1 MYYVGVDLHKETSWF
16 HILNAQGE
24 KIQSRNIKNNTHD
37 LENFIKKIPSP
48 FTVALE
54 STYNWYFFVDLIK
67 PFAQDVYLAN
77 PYELKAFAKQ
87 HKKND
92 KIDAQLIADIL
103 YKGFLPKVTIADPR
117 TREIRE
123 LLRSRLTLVADRSRN
138 ILRLRSLLD
147 KLGLPAKRLYPSV
160 NNMDDHL
167 AVENISATYK
177 AIIKDYKERI
187 IFQTKKLYEIRKEI
201 LKLIENDPDMQ
212 NLETIPGIGSFS
224 AALIKSEIIDIQ
236 RFGSF
241 KKLCAYAGLAPRTF
255 CSANKL
261 YHGAINKNRRK
272 HLQWILLENVYKF
285 IKAVPDKNEK
295 FENLKKAKNHNTAK
309 VILARD
315 LLKIIYS
322 VLKERRTFYC
332 SNPTYGNDR
341 ALSGTEVLV

>member
-1 MYYVGVDLHKETSWF
+1 
-16 HILNAQGE
+16 
-24 KIQSRNIKNNTHD
+24 
-37 LENFIKKIPSP
+37 
-48 FTVALE
+48 
-54 STYNWYFFVDLIK
+54 
-67 PFAQDVYLAN
+67 
-77 PYELKAFAKQ
+77 
-87 HKKND
+87 
-92 KIDAQLIADIL
+92 
-103 YKGFLPKVTIADPR
+103 
-117 TREIRE
+117 
-123 LLRSRLTLVADRSRN
+123 VADRTRN
-138 ILRLRSLLD
+138 ILRIRSLLD
-147 KLGLPAKRLYPSV
+147 KLGVPSGRILPSV
-160 NNMDDHL
+160 NNMNNLFETD
-167 AVENISATYK
+167 NISTTYTS
-177 AIIKDYKERI
+177 IIRDYKERI

-255 CSANKL
+255 SSANKL

-285 IKAVPDKNEK
+285 IKAVPEKNQK

-332 SNPTYGNDR
+332 SKPTCGNDR
-341 ALSGTEVLV
+341 ALSGSEVLV